1 MPGLETPS
9 HNEINDPNGW
19 HGDARAWQE
28 LGNPS
33 YIDQTTETP
42 WDSNHQ
48 YSGLT
53 YEEFKAGVPFPESQR
68 PKSWLD
74 ELQDKPMAAT
84 PETSTLPESFREVEE
99 IKEIGKAAL
108 RNTVIF
114 NPGGEDELRKEA
126 SVENT
131 PEINRDAK
139 EKFVVPRGWTTLIHG
154 TDNVRW
160 QLGEAVKTVSRM
172 GLSAITA
179 ENAAKDRAD
188 AARLGNLGAFNT
200 TENYARKGGSGA
212 EPVEVRVFFYR
223 EDLSKQRVPA
233 ADVADIKAGLSPETL
248 SLITKY
254 HQPRHAVIPRDE
266 QLIRLGQ
273 ESDDAT
279 GRHVEYFVPRSVAA
293 DYLEAMARESV
304 A

>member
-1 MPGLETPS
+1 MSKICYYYFNKVFKNKKRKLYMPGLETPS
-9 HNEINDPNGW
+9 NNEIHDPNG
-19 HGDARAWQE
+19 R
-28 LGNPS
+28 
-33 YIDQTTETP
+33 
-42 WDSNHQ
+42 
-48 YSGLT
+48 
-53 YEEFKAGVPFPESQR
+53 
-68 PKSWLD
+68 LD
-74 ELQDKPMAAT
+74 ELRNETIITT
-84 PETSTLPESFREVEE
+84 PETSTLPESFKEIED
-99 IKEIGKAAL
+99 IKEIGNTAL
-108 RNTVIF
+108 RGTVIF
-114 NPGGEDELRKEA
+114 GSDREDESRKEV

-131 PEINRDAK
+131 SEINRDAK

-172 GLSAITA
+172 GLSAITT

-188 AARLGNLGAFNT
+188 AERLGNPGAFNT
-200 TENYARKGGSGA
+200 TESYARRGNNGA

-233 ADVADIKAGLSPETL
+233 ADVADIKADLSPETL

-273 ESDDAT
+273 ESDDVT
-279 GRHVEYFVPRSVAA
+279 GRHIEYFVPRSVAA
-293 DYLEAMARESV
+293 DYLEAIARESV
-304 A
+304 T